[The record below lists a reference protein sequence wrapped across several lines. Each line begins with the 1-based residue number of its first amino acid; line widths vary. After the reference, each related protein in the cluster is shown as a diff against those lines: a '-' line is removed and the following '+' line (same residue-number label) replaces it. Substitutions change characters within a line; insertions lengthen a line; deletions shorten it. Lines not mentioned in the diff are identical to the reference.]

1 MSSQQEPTAVFVA
14 RAHVQAWAKHDFD
27 AARAALAP
35 DVRKLSVSV
44 DPDTP
49 HTDVK
54 GADSYM
60 ERLTQFGQM
69 LVPGTTTIESIVGDE
84 TRALLRFTSRVR
96 MSPDAPE
103 VLLHGA
109 RLYLVDQHGKIAHEQ
124 VIVYLSAD

>member
-1 MSSQQEPTAVFVA
+1 MSSQQEPTAVSVA
-14 RAHVQAWAKHDFD
+14 RAHVRAWAEHDFV

-49 HTDVK
+49 RTDVT
-54 GADSYM
+54 GADAYM

-69 LVPGTTTIESIVGDE
+69 LVPGTTTVESVVGDE
-84 TRALLRFTSRVR
+84 TRAQLRFTSRVR

-109 RLYLVDQHGKIAHEQ
+109 RLYLVGDDRKIAHEQ
-124 VIVYLSAD
+124 VLVYLSGD